1 MINKEAAYKK
11 ISELVERFDEQI
23 QSYKKTEY
31 NETQTRRDFI
41 DPFFKALGWDI
52 DNEQG
57 FAESYRE
64 VIHEDKIKV
73 GRATKSPD
81 YSFRI
86 SDTKRLF
93 FVEAKKPSVAIKE
106 EIQSAFQVR
115 RYGWSAKLSVSII
128 TDFEEFAIYDCT
140 KKPFPADKASI
151 ARIKYITFKDYLKE
165 FDFLWGTFSKEQ
177 VLKGGLDKYAQ
188 SNIQKRGT
196 ETVDKDFLQSLDNWR
211 TYLAT
216 SISWNNK
223 ELNEDELN
231 FVVQQTIDR
240 IIFLR
245 IAEARDVEQYSN
257 LQNAIKT
264 GDYYKNLFSIF
275 KDADDKYNSG
285 LFDLKKDNISKNL
298 KIDNKVIKNIIND
311 LYFPSP
317 YAFDVMP
324 VEILGT
330 AYEQFLGKVIRITP
344 AHHAKI
350 EEKPEVRKAGGVY
363 YTPQYI
369 VDYIVKNTVGKL
381 VDGKTP
387 KQVSDIKIVDPACG
401 SGSFL
406 LGAYQYLLDFHKN
419 YYSNN
424 GTLRLVHPSKG
435 RKTDMLTPSG
445 NLTTAEKKR
454 ILLNNIYGVDI
465 DVSAVE
471 VTKLS
476 LLLKCMEGETNAS
489 IANQFSMF
497 HERVLPSLENN
508 IKCGNSLISTDYLKV
523 NLFEVDKKI
532 KPFDWEKAF
541 PEVFNRKIVK
551 KEDDLKVIAGKAK
564 EHAQKAMEY
573 ASELENKLSVL
584 NEPDSV
590 YYNGGFD
597 AVIGNPPWV
606 SLNGKFG
613 NDILNTQAQQ
623 YLISK
628 YQGNTYMP
636 NLYEYFVHKGLE
648 LINSNG
654 LFSFIVPDRLGF
666 NNQFISLRK
675 KLLQHYKV
683 EELLYKAPFP
693 GIVTDT
699 LIFRFSN
706 IKKTE
711 DTYKINVGEFGK
723 ETQTKTNKEY
733 LHDPEYQF
741 LYESSDNA
749 SKILYKIFLSR
760 KCKPLGDIAETTSGF
775 GGKSTEI
782 TDSRGNQKQIEVIRG
797 RSIQKFS
804 NVTPYYFEFKK
815 ENITGRTTDQ
825 KKLGVK
831 EKVLL
836 RKTGYPI
843 IATYDESGIYP
854 EQSLYFIFN
863 NKSKNSLKY
872 FTALINSK
880 LFQFVYINRL
890 VTNKDSTPQLKK
902 VDLDKFPVLVC
913 ELESQT
919 EKNKH
924 DEIVKLVDLLLK
936 LNEEKQTTK
945 LQSNIEQIQIRI
957 NYCEDRINELVYEL
971 YGLTEEE
978 IKIIEK

>member
-1 MINKEAAYKK
+1 
-11 ISELVERFDEQI
+11 
-23 QSYKKTEY
+23 
-31 NETQTRRDFI
+31 
-41 DPFFKALGWDI
+41 
-52 DNEQG
+52 
-57 FAESYRE
+57 
-64 VIHEDKIKV
+64 
-73 GRATKSPD
+73 
-81 YSFRI
+81 
-86 SDTKRLF
+86 
-93 FVEAKKPSVAIKE
+93 
-106 EIQSAFQVR
+106 
-115 RYGWSAKLSVSII
+115 
-128 TDFEEFAIYDCT
+128 
-140 KKPFPADKASI
+140 
-151 ARIKYITFKDYLKE
+151 
-165 FDFLWGTFSKEQ
+165 
-177 VLKGGLDKYAQ
+177 
-188 SNIQKRGT
+188 
-196 ETVDKDFLQSLDNWR
+196 
-211 TYLAT
+211 
-216 SISWNNK
+216 
-223 ELNEDELN
+223 
-231 FVVQQTIDR
+231 
-240 IIFLR
+240 
-245 IAEARDVEQYSN
+245 
-257 LQNAIKT
+257 
-264 GDYYKNLFSIF
+264 
-275 KDADDKYNSG
+275 
-285 LFDLKKDNISKNL
+285 
-298 KIDNKVIKNIIND
+298 
-311 LYFPSP
+311 
-317 YAFDVMP
+317 
-324 VEILGT
+324 
-330 AYEQFLGKVIRITP
+330 
-344 AHHAKI
+344 
-350 EEKPEVRKAGGVY
+350 
-363 YTPQYI
+363 
-369 VDYIVKNTVGKL
+369 
-381 VDGKTP
+381 
-387 KQVSDIKIVDPACG
+387 
-401 SGSFL
+401 
-406 LGAYQYLLDFHKN
+406 
-419 YYSNN
+419 
-424 GTLRLVHPSKG
+424 
-435 RKTDMLTPSG
+435 
-445 NLTTAEKKR
+445 KR

-465 DVSAVE
+465 DVNAVE

-489 IANQFSMF
+489 IANQFTMF

-508 IKCGNSLISTDYLKV
+508 IKCGNSLISTDYLKD

-541 PEVFNRKIVK
+541 PEVFNRKIAK
-551 KEDDLKVIAGKAK
+551 KEDDLKAIAGKAK

-573 ASELENKLSVL
+573 ASELENKLSAFG
-584 NEPDSV
+584 EPDSD

-597 AVIGNPPWV
+597 VVIGNPPWV

-613 NDILNTQAQQ
+613 NDILNPQAQQ

-666 NNQFISLRK
+666 NNQFVSLRK
-675 KLLQHYKV
+675 KILQHYQV

-706 IKKTE
+706 KKKSE

-749 SKILYKIFLSR
+749 SKILNKIFSSK

-782 TDSRGNQKQIEVIRG
+782 TDIRKNQKQIKVIRG

-825 KKLGVK
+825 KKLGAK

-913 ELESQT
+913 DVENQT
-919 EKNKH
+919 EKIKH

-936 LNEEKQTTK
+936 LNLEKQTTK
-945 LQSNIEQIQIRI
+945 LQSNIEQLQTRI
-957 NYCEDRINELVYEL
+957 DYCEDEINKLVYEL
-971 YGLTEEE
+971 YGIKKDE
-978 IKIIEK
+978 IKIVEGK